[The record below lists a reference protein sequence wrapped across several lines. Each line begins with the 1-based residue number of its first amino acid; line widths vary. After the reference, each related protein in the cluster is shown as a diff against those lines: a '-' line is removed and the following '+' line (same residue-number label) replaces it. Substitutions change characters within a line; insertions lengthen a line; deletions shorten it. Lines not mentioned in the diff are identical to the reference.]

1 MPSNST
7 LTRKQHLE
15 ALKAARAGQKRD
27 YKASQ
32 DEAIYET
39 VSEDQYKSI
48 VKGRLAEDDF
58 IENDDDSGYVDQ
70 GVNEWEEEEN
80 DEQPVK
86 PASNHRK
93 PRDRQST
100 ALQSSSSGRPNSALP
115 ATSHKNTRP
124 GSSTRAKTVA
134 KEPVTLNAYR
144 KTKDPVASEGFMNN
158 LLSGLGQDSS
168 KSSGPSHLPKNA
180 PHQPSRLQGSEQ
192 TSDQRKRKNEPND
205 TRLGLSPTALR
216 NSSPRKTNGMPSS
229 SPPLGDEDFAR
240 TESLGDGSSAGIGGF
255 LSSEGVEEVERISK
269 KPRIATLHHDLVDLN
284 VEDLAMDL
292 SDEENL
298 DTHVD
303 DLKTDPNSTPTV
315 PCKLV
320 SKIGKHGKNRRQP
333 PGVTVVASGQ
343 HDVPSQGNSKPAETS
358 KPQGLN
364 WQKALQALP
373 TVSNIDPA
381 VEAHLKVLIEDS
393 EDKPQ
398 SSETPNAVVAS
409 TEIDLSETTE
419 FLANIPRKSKTA
431 QGPRIT
437 KKALAQAEADRHL
450 PKPTKVDAFVPQPAT
465 DAQTTNKLTETP
477 TENSQGNRLKFFW
490 LDYQEAEGV
499 IYLFGKVFDQLSA
512 KHVACCVI
520 VEGMQRNLFVLPR
533 PTMVDEDGIEVKPTE
548 DDVYDEVE
556 TVLEAHQIT
565 EFKGKLVKRKY
576 CFEEK
581 DMPAECDEWFKV
593 VYSYTKPPIARLTTG
608 KTFSKIFGTGTSAFE
623 LFLLK
628 RKIMGPCWLDV
639 QGAIPSTRAT
649 PASWCKLEVV
659 VKDPKLINPLSDA
672 DSTAKEIPP
681 LNIMSLSIRD
691 IMNHKDNKKEIV
703 CVTVRMWQEANLEDT
718 TPIEQQSSVV
728 KTFVRPLASFPAGT
742 HEACRR
748 SMPPIT
754 PVKEEHMLLSILLGT
769 INSYDPDIIVGY
781 DLANVA
787 LDVILHRMRDLKTS
801 HWSRIGRM
809 RREKLPSLRT
819 GGFNNHLLTGRLVC
833 DLSSDGFK
841 SMVTSTTWSLTEL
854 CQKYLQ
860 ITREDIDPDEIVN
873 FFDSTSAKP
882 DRIIN
887 FIKHCEA
894 DSYFQMALINK
905 VQYLSLTKQLTNLA
919 GNNWNSTLHGGRAQR
934 NEFILLHEFHRHK
947 FICPDKLSFNDRKT
961 LAATTN
967 TTGEQG
973 EGNGGNKAIKKDKYK
988 GGLVFEPKRGL
999 WDKFILVMDFNSLYP
1014 SIIQEYNID
1023 FTTVNRAGCDDDEN
1037 DQIPDLPPADMKQGV
1052 LPRLIATLV
1061 NRRREVK
1068 KLMKA
1073 PDTPPSK
1080 IAQYDIKQMALKLT
1094 ANSMYGCLGFE
1105 GSRFYARPLAAL
1117 TTSKGREILT
1127 NTRDLAESQNLDVI
1141 YGDTDSVMINT
1152 NALDF
1157 AAANKIGNEFKKL
1170 VNERYK
1176 LLEIDIDGVFERM
1189 LLLQKKKYA
1198 ALKVDAMTQARIV
1211 EVKGLDMKRREYCKL
1226 SKDASQYILEQVL
1239 SGLSTELVVE
1249 KIHEYLTEL
1258 GQSVKDGKKELDDFI
1273 IHKKLGKDPKDY
1285 PDVKSQPH
1293 VQVALRM
1300 KLKGNVTPK
1309 AGDVIPYI
1317 FCLGEDG
1324 SSSTRSA
1331 QADKARHPDELRLA
1345 DSPWKIDYDYYLS
1358 LQVLP
1363 PIERMCDPIEGTD
1376 RCRLAEC
1383 LGLDPSRFKNIVA
1396 TGQDSQREFHT
1407 LDSQIPDTERFS
1419 GTSPFEVRCRHCGE
1433 KFEFKGAQADTVGM
1447 ISPSGLNCPNLECRK
1462 PLGVPSMATQLE
1474 IQIRE
1479 FIGKFYEAWLICD
1492 DAACRNRTR
1501 MMSVY
1506 GRKCLNTSMGC
1517 KGQMSYEY
1525 TDKMLYNQLLYFHS
1539 LFDPS
1544 KAESKFKD
1552 TSKSDM
1558 ITKTLLVNQ
1567 QALATMRG
1575 IVNRYLQQNA
1585 RRFVAM
1591 DTLFSF
1597 MTIRGL

>member
-1 MPSNST
+1 MPSSST
-7 LTRKQHLE
+7 QNRKSHLE

-27 YKASQ
+27 YKASN
-32 DEAIYET
+32 
-39 VSEDQYKSI
+39 SSRSPRRSK
-48 VKGRLAEDDF
+48 
-58 IENDDDSGYVDQ
+58 NDDDSGYVDQ
-70 GVNEWEEEEN
+70 GVNEWEE
-80 DEQPVK
+80 DEDVEKSLK
-86 PASNHRK
+86 PETMKRK
-93 PRDRQST
+93 TRDSQST
-100 ALQSSSSGRPNSALP
+100 AIHSSSRSRPTSTLP
-115 ATSHKNTRP
+115 AASIKNTRP
-124 GSSTRAKTVA
+124 GSGTRGKTVA
-134 KEPVTLNAYR
+134 KEPATLNAYR
-144 KTKDPVASEGFMNN
+144 KIKDPVASEGFMSS
-158 LLSGLGQDSS
+158 LLDGLGQDTC
-168 KSSGPSHLPKNA
+168 KPTTTSHLANA
-180 PHQPSRLQGSEQ
+180 GL
-192 TSDQRKRKNEPND
+192 SDQKKRKNEPNL
-205 TRLGLSPTALR
+205 TRVGLSPTALR
-216 NSSPRKTNGMPSS
+216 NASPQKANGIPSS
-229 SPPLGDEDFAR
+229 SPPLGDDDFAT
-240 TESLGDGSSAGIGGF
+240 TENFGDGSSVGVGGF
-255 LSSEGVEEVERISK
+255 LSSEGMDDVEPVTK

-284 VEDLAMDL
+284 VEDLAMYL

-298 DTHVD
+298 DMSVD
-303 DLKTDPNSTPTV
+303 DLPTDPSSAPTV
-315 PCKLV
+315 SCKLV
-320 SKIGKHGKNRRQP
+320 PKAGKYGKNKRQP
-333 PGVTVVASGQ
+333 AGVSVAAPGEQ
-343 HDVPSQGNSKPAETS
+343 VPSQGNIKPVEPSKS
-358 KPQGLN
+358 QGLN

-373 TVSNIDPA
+373 TISKIDTTVDA
-381 VEAHLKVLIEDS
+381 NLKVLIDDS

-398 SSETPNAVVAS
+398 SSEESKATVAPR
-409 TEIDLSETTE
+409 EIDLSETTE
-419 FLANIPRKSKTA
+419 FLANIPRKNKASQA
-431 QGPRIT
+431 PRVT
-437 KKALAQAEADRHL
+437 KKALAKAEADRHL
-450 PKPTKVDAFVPQPAT
+450 PQPTKVDAFLPPAAA
-465 DAQTTNKLTETP
+465 DAGATHKLADTP
-477 TENSQGNRLKFFW
+477 AEDPQGNRLKFFW
-490 LDYQEAEGV
+490 LDFQEAEGI
-499 IYLFGKVFDQLSA
+499 IYLFGKVFDQLSS

-533 PTMVDEDGIEVKPTE
+533 PTMVDEDGDEVEPTE
-548 DDVYDEVE
+548 DDVYDEIE
-556 TVLEAHQIT
+556 NLLEAHQIS
-565 EFKGKLVKRKY
+565 EFKAKIVERKY

-581 DMPAECDEWFKV
+581 DMPADCDKWLKV

-628 RKIMGPCWLDV
+628 RKIMGPCWLDI
-639 QGAIPSTRAT
+639 QGAFPSTRTT

-659 VKDPKLINPLSDA
+659 VKDPKLINPLGDA
-672 DSTAKEIPP
+672 DPTAKELPP

-703 CVTVRMWQEANLEDT
+703 CVTVRMWQEANLDDT

-742 HEACRR
+742 HDVCRR

-801 HWSRIGRM
+801 HWSRIGRL
-809 RREKLPSLRT
+809 RRDKLPSLRT

-833 DLSSDGFK
+833 DLSSEGFK

-854 CQKYLQ
+854 CQTHLQ
-860 ITREDIDPDEIVN
+860 ISREDIDPDEIVN

-894 DSYFQMALINK
+894 DSYFQMALIHK

-947 FICPDKLSFNDRKT
+947 FICPDKLSFNDKKT
-961 LAATTN
+961 LATTAN
-967 TTGEQG
+967 TTGDQG
-973 EGNGGNKAIKKDKYK
+973 DSKGGNKAVKKDKFK

-1037 DQIPDLPPADMKQGV
+1037 DQIPDLPPAEMKQGV

-1073 PDTPPSK
+1073 PDTPASK

-1198 ALKVDAMTQARIV
+1198 ALKVDGVTQARVV

-1258 GQSVKDGKKELDDFI
+1258 GRSVKDGKKELDDFI

-1300 KLKGNVTPK
+1300 KLKGNATPK

-1331 QADKARHPDELRLA
+1331 QADKARHPDELRRA
-1345 DSPWKIDYDYYLS
+1345 DTTWKIDYEYYLS

-1383 LGLDPSRFKNIVA
+1383 LGLDPSRFKAITA
-1396 TGQDSQREFHT
+1396 SGPDSQREFHT
-1407 LDSQIPDTERFS
+1407 LDSQIPDTERFA
-1419 GTSPFEVRCRHCGE
+1419 GTLPLEVICRHCSE
-1433 KFEFKGAQADTVGM
+1433 KFEFKGAQADTLGM
-1447 ISPSGLNCPNLECRK
+1447 ISPTGLNCPNLECRK
-1462 PLGVPSMATQLE
+1462 PLGVPSIATQLE
-1474 IQIRE
+1474 IQIRSC
-1479 FIGKFYEAWLICD
+1479 IGQFYEAWLICD
-1492 DAACRNRTR
+1492 DAACKNRTR

-1506 GRKCLNTSMGC
+1506 GRKCLNTGMGC

-1525 TDKMLYNQLLYFHS
+1525 TDKMLYNQLLYFYS

-1544 KAESKFKD
+1544 KAEAKFKD
-1552 TSKSDM
+1552 TSKSDI
-1558 ITKTLLVNQ
+1558 ITKTLEGNQ
-1567 QALATMRG
+1567 QALATLRG
-1575 IVNRYLQQNA
+1575 IVHRHLQKNA

-1591 DTLFSF
+1591 DALFSF
-1597 MTIRGL
+1597 MTIKGV